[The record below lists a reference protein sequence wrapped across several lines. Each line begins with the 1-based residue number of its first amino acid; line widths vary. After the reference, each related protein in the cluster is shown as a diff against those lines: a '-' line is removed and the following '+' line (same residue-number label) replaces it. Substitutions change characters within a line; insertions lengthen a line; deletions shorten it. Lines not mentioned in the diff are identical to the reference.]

1 MEKNKEP
8 ENTETKKLEEP
19 SQELKKVISE
29 NNTSIAKK
37 KIEADKFVLEKEID
51 SKYQLQLKEHEY
63 KLQVFNDGMDYG
75 SKSVLWAFVVIFL
88 VYVVSIV
95 TFHWL
100 GKSFMEPTHFL
111 ILIGI
116 LALSLLVY
124 HAFIFGYSIYMTM
137 DSKDGKASL
146 TVIKERSQEQS
157 EKKISE

>member
-1 MEKNKEP
+1 MEINNDKEF
-8 ENTETKKLEEP
+8 ENTETKKLQEP
-19 SQELKKVISE
+19 SQELKKVIPE
-29 NNTSIAKK
+29 NDTSIAKK
-37 KIEADKFVLEKEID
+37 KIEADKFILEKEID
-51 SKYQLQLKEHEY
+51 SKYDLQLKEHEY
-63 KLQVFNDGMDYG
+63 KVRVFKEGMEYG

-137 DSKDGKASL
+137 DSKEGKASL
-146 TVIKERSQEQS
+146 TVVKPLSQEQS
-157 EKKISE
+157 DKNK